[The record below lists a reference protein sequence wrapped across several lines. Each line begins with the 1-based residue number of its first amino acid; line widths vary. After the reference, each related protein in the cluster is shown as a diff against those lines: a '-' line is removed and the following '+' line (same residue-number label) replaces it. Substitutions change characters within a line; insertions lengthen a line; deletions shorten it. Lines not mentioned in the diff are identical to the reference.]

1 MSKKELGLKQK
12 MALEQAASY
21 LASFAEGLR
30 SGKVLIEQDDESIE
44 MNPGKEAFVEVKAKQ
59 KKDKEKF
66 SLSVSWSVNDEE
78 ASADLQIASGG
89 EEEAKDEK

>member
-1 MSKKELGLKQK
+1 MSKKELGLKQT
-12 MALEQAASY
+12 MPLEQAASY
-21 LASFAEGLR
+21 LARFAESLR

-44 MNPGKEAFVEVKAKQ
+44 MNPGSKAFVEVKAKQ

-78 ASADLQIASGG
+78 ASADLQIASGD
-89 EEEAKDEK
+89 EEEAKTAE